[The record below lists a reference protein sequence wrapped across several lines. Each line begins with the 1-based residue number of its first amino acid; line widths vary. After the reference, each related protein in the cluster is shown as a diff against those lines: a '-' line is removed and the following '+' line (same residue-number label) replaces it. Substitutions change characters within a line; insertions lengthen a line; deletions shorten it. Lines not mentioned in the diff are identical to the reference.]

1 MFDIR
6 KIVDVDDSNSVS
18 AIQNRKLVTSENST
32 WQLQLS
38 NKVSQV
44 RVRSDDSMVYMLEF
58 TMMDGSIKNG
68 GYSSKASQPEAVFDI
83 EPNDHIVR
91 VEVNQGDSMY
101 GLRIHTNKGRESGWY
116 GLHTEVPQVFLASA
130 EDPIVGFERGTE
142 AVCPKLVRMQRLGGS
157 MLEQSAPSTFEVPK
171 HECSIMIEIF
181 RASAAVASLTGSLF
195 LSCRRYPRA

>member
-1 MFDIR
+1 MRGGRSGLLRASQRATIFLGITAVAGVTFLVLGYHMFDIR

-68 GYSSKASQPEAVFDI
+68 GYSSKASQPEAIFDI
-83 EPNDHIVR
+83 EPDDHIVR
-91 VEVNQGDSMY
+91 VEVNQGD
-101 GLRIHTNKGRESGWY
+101 
-116 GLHTEVPQVFLASA
+116 
-130 EDPIVGFERGTE
+130 
-142 AVCPKLVRMQRLGGS
+142 
-157 MLEQSAPSTFEVPK
+157 
-171 HECSIMIEIF
+171 
-181 RASAAVASLTGSLF
+181 
-195 LSCRRYPRA
+195 